1 MFRMADVDCITL
13 EDSDDEPKMQQIIVR
28 LDSNYFHVSN
38 IFSGFCSYPDDIIIM
53 FCSAYHGHG

>member
-13 EDSDDEPKMQQIIVR
+13 EDSDDEPKMRQIIVR

-38 IFSGFCSYPDDIIIM
+38 IFSDSVPILMI
-53 FCSAYHGHG
+53 